1 MRDALIFDSGVGGL
15 SVSAEIRRWLP
26 QLGLDYVCD
35 NAALPYGT
43 KPDAWLVARIVEV
56 CLAACAESRPRAL
69 VIACNTASTLA
80 LEALRARLTIPVV
93 GTVPAIKTAGEV
105 SRSRVIG
112 VLATSATLK
121 RSYLQRLV
129 ADFAAD
135 CRLVGVAADTLV
147 VAAERKLA
155 GGELDPEALAAALMP
170 LWREPALDTVVLG
183 CTHFPLLRAELE
195 AQAPRPIR
203 WIDSGAAI
211 ARRLGQVLGVAP
223 LAAPAATPPA
233 ATTGASW
240 ATGADATGLATA
252 LAGFGFAPP
261 RALPTVAMV
270 PADTAKE
277 ALHKCLRE

>member
-43 KPDAWLVARIVEV
+43 KPDAWLVERIVEV
-56 CLAACAESRPRAL
+56 CLAACAESHPRAL
-69 VIACNTASTLA
+69 VVACNTASTLA
-80 LEALRARLTIPVV
+80 LEALRARLAIPVV
-93 GTVPAIKTAGEV
+93 GTVPAIKTAGET

-112 VLATSATLK
+112 LLATTATLN
-121 RSYLQRLV
+121 RAYLQRLV

-135 CRLVGVAADTLV
+135 CRLVGVAADALV

-155 GGELDPEALAAALMP
+155 GAALDAEALAAALMP

-195 AQAPRPIR
+195 ALAPRPIR

-211 ARRLGQVLGVAP
+211 ARRLGQVLDVVP
-223 LAAPAATPPA
+223 LAAPAATLPA
-233 ATTGASW
+233 VTTGTSW

-261 RALPTVAMV
+261 RPLPAVAAV
-270 PADTAKE
+270 PADTAIS
-277 ALHKCLRE
+277 AID